1 MDVPKHCAINIQ
13 FFFWRLW
20 KRDMKR
26 LLRRRHKWRCGYQP
40 HAMNTPTHVQTFM
53 PKTLCC
59 CSCKFIQQICAAAVN
74 TTHSSLPWC
83 REAAIGSPTVI
94 QSQQTKMNSGK
105 RMNEKTNGWQEIET
119 GVAQHQKKRPVNVC
133 NVEQPQGR
141 VWEKGTSIHWTEE
154 PDEEQ
159 QSARVVFCFSKLH
172 GLGFRWYGM
181 DGRKHIPRMT
191 IQLPHRFHIYVY
203 SFCKWQNR
211 KQKQNKKRN

>member
-1 MDVPKHCAINIQ
+1 
-13 FFFWRLW
+13 
-20 KRDMKR
+20 MKR

-40 HAMNTPTHVQTFM
+40 HAMNTPTHVQTFI

-59 CSCKFIQQICAAAVN
+59 CSCKFIQQICAAATTAVN
-74 TTHSSLPWC
+74 TTHSSRLPWS

-119 GVAQHQKKRPVNVC
+119 GVAQHQKKRRVNVC

-141 VWEKGTSIHWTEE
+141 VWEKGNSKCKAYIGLESQTKNNRVRASFSAFLNYMDLDFDGMAWT
-154 PDEEQ
+154 
-159 QSARVVFCFSKLH
+159 
-172 GLGFRWYGM
+172 

-191 IQLPHRFHIYVY
+191 IQLPHRFRIYVY

-211 KQKQNKKRN
+211 KQKQNKKRK